1 MPLQII
7 SMRILKN
14 IWFLLVLMCL
24 VSPIHGQEKAV
35 LSDRTPEQ
43 EAVKQTEKLQQ
54 ELNLSPEQTK
64 QVYEINLR
72 YARERQVSN
81 TRSQAME
88 RIKNKNADLQTV
100 LNADQNSRLEN
111 KRYERT
117 TVEIPNGNS
126 IIPTISTSF
135 RTSERY
141 RPNPPAQSLS
151 TDLTPSSG
159 SRSINSQGNSQ
170 SPQSVKRSTPSN
182 NQNTRINTESRSS
195 YRPQNSTS
203 NSSRRTDNQSNSNRR

>member
-1 MPLQII
+1 M
-7 SMRILKN
+7 
-14 IWFLLVLMCL
+14 FLLLLMCL
-24 VSPIHGQEKAV
+24 VSPIHSQDKAV

-43 EAVKQTEKLQQ
+43 EAIKQTEKLQR
-54 ELNLSPEQTK
+54 ELNLSTDQTK

-81 TRSQAME
+81 TRSEAME

-117 TVEIPNGNS
+117 SVEIPNGNTVRS
-126 IIPTISTSF
+126 SISTSF
-135 RTSERY
+135 RSSARY
-141 RPNPPAQSLS
+141 RANPLTRSLS

-159 SRSINSQGNSQ
+159 SRSTNSQSNSQ
-170 SPQSVKRSTPSN
+170 SPQSVKRSTPST
-182 NQNTRINTESRSS
+182 NQNSHINT
-195 YRPQNSTS
+195 T
-203 NSSRRTDNQSNSNRR
+203 RRTDNQSNSSRR

>member
-1 MPLQII
+1 MKIF
-7 SMRILKN
+7 KN
-14 IWFLLVLMCL
+14 ILILLILLCL
-24 VSPIHGQEKAV
+24 GTPIHSQEKV
-35 LSDRTPEQ
+35 ILPDRTPEQ
-43 EAVKQTEKLQQ
+43 EAIRQTEKLQQ

-88 RIKNKNADLQTV
+88 RIKNKNADLQAV

-126 IIPTISTSF
+126 IRPSISTSF

-141 RPNPPAQSLS
+141 QPNLPARTLS
-151 TDLTPSSG
+151 TDLTPTSG
-159 SRSINSQGNSQ
+159 SRSSNSQTNPQ
-170 SPQSVKRSTPSN
+170 SLQSVKRSTQTT
-182 NQNTRINTESRSS
+182 NQNRS
-195 YRPQNSTS
+195 NI
-203 NSSRRTDNQSNSNRR
+203 RRTPSPSR